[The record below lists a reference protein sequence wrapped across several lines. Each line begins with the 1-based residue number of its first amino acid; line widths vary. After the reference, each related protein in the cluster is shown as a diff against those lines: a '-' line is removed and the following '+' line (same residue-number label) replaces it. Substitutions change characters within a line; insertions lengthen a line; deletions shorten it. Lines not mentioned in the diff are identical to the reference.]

1 MAQLRF
7 RYLGLTRAAWQ
18 AVASDAAALGIRI
31 PVRHRLQIG
40 WSSYWLGLAA
50 RAQQL
55 QSPEPAHA
63 TPSFVAGFWRSGTSL
78 LHELLAL
85 DPQWSV
91 LTTRQCMNP
100 AALQLAPRAQG
111 RSIERPMDAMRI
123 EASTPQ
129 ECEFASLLLGS
140 PSFYRVLLLPESWER
155 QLRWLDLEAYDA
167 DEQQRWLRDLRM
179 LMSFAHRADPRPL
192 LLKSPTHAF
201 RLAQLGRLF
210 PGTQVI
216 AIERDPRAV
225 LRSNLTLWR
234 SLFAL
239 YALSPA
245 DDARLLP
252 RLLDLYARY
261 VQQTVAAVPSWSPE
275 TLVAIRYEA
284 LIEDPVA
291 CLRGAY
297 ARLGWTFT
305 PEYAQRLAQEWQ
317 QRRDFQT
324 RRPPPVAEDD
334 ERIEASA
341 RPLHAQLQAALQP
354 FRSGH

>member
-1 MAQLRF
+1 MDANAF
-7 RYLGLTRAAWQ
+7 RYLGLTRDAWQ
-18 AVASDAAALGIRI
+18 AIASDAAALGIHI
-31 PVRHRLQIG
+31 PLRHRLQIG

-55 QSPEPAHA
+55 QCPEPAHA
-63 TPSFVAGFWRSGTSL
+63 TPAFVAGFWRSGTSL

-91 LTTRQCMNP
+91 LTTQQCMNP
-100 AALQLAPRAQG
+100 ASLQLTGPARS

-140 PSFYRVLLLPESWER
+140 PSFYRVLLLPESWQR
-155 QLRWLDLEAYDA
+155 QLRWLDLDAYGA
-167 DEQQRWLRDLRM
+167 HAQQRWLSDLR
-179 LMSFAHRADPRPL
+179 LVMSFANRADPRPL

-201 RLAQLGRLF
+201 RLARLGSLF

-216 AIERDPRAV
+216 AIERDPLAV

-245 DDARLLP
+245 DEARLLP

-261 VQQTVAAVPSWSPE
+261 VRQTIAALPAWSSQA
-275 TLVAIRYEA
+275 LVAIRYED
-284 LIEDPVA
+284 LITDPVA
-291 CLRGAY
+291 CIGAAY
-297 ARLGWTFT
+297 AQLGWSFSAD
-305 PEYAQRLAQEWQ
+305 YARRLELEWQ
-317 QRRDFQT
+317 QRRDFRI
-324 RRPPPVAEDD
+324 RRPPPIAEDD
-334 ERIEASA
+334 AQIEAFA
-341 RPLHAQLQAALQP
+341 RPLHEQLQAAFRP
-354 FRSGH
+354 HRSGG